1 MTMNSQDSPI
11 LEQLIALRDHY
22 QVLVEQHE
30 HKVIHARQQLTHI
43 NALLV
48 DQFLPASGS
57 SALSIAALQQEPSF
71 LPAISGTTSALS
83 SVSAPTAPT
92 GIAADDADDE
102 DDEDESDFKAT
113 VADQSSPDL
122 KRFGPQTKL
131 PLLKPYAHL
140 SKIGAV
146 KQVLQE
152 NQGNVLQADSIIKT
166 LYGDLSVEDLRDERI
181 RIRATLNLGVRQ
193 GLWTRLKGRGGRY
206 TLEPQKAQS
215 ATAKAKA
222 KAEKPTRGRGRG
234 IRAASAPVEKP
245 AGKRGAKSATST
257 AKSPAKVAAKSAAK
271 ASPTGRRLRG
281 GSLMERVINVMRE
294 HPGEVMTSESVAQE
308 IFGALQGGERAK
320 ARRRISDI
328 FSKGV
333 PLKHWRRVQNQKGA
347 YIVQS

>member
-57 SALSIAALQQEPSF
+57 AALSIAALQQEPSF
-71 LPAISGTTSALS
+71 LPAISGATAALS
-83 SVSAPTAPT
+83 SLSAPDAPT
-92 GIAADDADDE
+92 GVASDDTDD
-102 DDEDESDFKAT
+102 DDEDESELMAT
-113 VADQSSPDL
+113 TAAQSSPDL

-166 LYGDLSVEDLRDERI
+166 LYGDLSIEDLRDERI

-215 ATAKAKA
+215 ATAKTKT
-222 KAEKPTRGRGRG
+222 KAEKSTRGRGA
-234 IRAASAPVEKP
+234 RAASAPVEKP
-245 AGKRGAKSATST
+245 AGKRGAKSVAAT
-257 AKSPAKVAAKSAAK
+257 AKSPAKAAAKSAAK
-271 ASPTGRRLRG
+271 MSPTGRRLRG
-281 GSLMERVINVMRE
+281 GSLMERVINVMRA

-308 IFGALQGGERAK
+308 IFGSLQGGERAK